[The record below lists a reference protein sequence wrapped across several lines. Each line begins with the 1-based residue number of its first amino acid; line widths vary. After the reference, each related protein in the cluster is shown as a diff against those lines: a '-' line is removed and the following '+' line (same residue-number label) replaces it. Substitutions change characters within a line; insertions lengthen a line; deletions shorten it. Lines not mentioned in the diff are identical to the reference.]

1 MGDGARLRCERAAE
15 KNPLSNEPEP
25 KERAPRGFPAK
36 RPLANVRR
44 GRDPVH
50 PVSYTD
56 DSRISHRT
64 RLQWTPLFFTLHRDA
79 GVERRG
85 REGTTNPLVLFSV
98 KTPYLAEK
106 ICESDRQI
114 REKNLT
120 NHRIVSLPSLFPER
134 KNIAVETSIPLPRY
148 KRARTKYGNEI
159 LLRSYSALWNIINIY
174 STPSASSRPLRSTIH
189 ARIKIR
195 RTAFPSAYETMITT
209 IAI

>member
-1 MGDGARLRCERAAE
+1 MDPSVFHAPSGCWGRE
-15 KNPLSNEPEP
+15 KGE
-25 KERAPRGFPAK
+25 
-36 RPLANVRR
+36 
-44 GRDPVH
+44 
-50 PVSYTD
+50 
-56 DSRISHRT
+56 
-64 RLQWTPLFFTLHRDA
+64 
-79 GVERRG
+79 

-98 KTPYLAEK
+98 KTPYLVEK

-134 KNIAVETSIPLPRY
+134 KNIAVENLDTSSKVY

-195 RTAFPSAYETMITT
+195 RTAFSSAYETMITT